1 MTQKQSRLIWL
12 DLLRALAILAMVVFH
27 FTFDLMYLGYIK
39 AGTVFQPEWRM
50 FERSIAVSFL
60 FLAGLSWQH
69 THRYGV
75 KWPNVWRRAAL
86 LGTAAAGISLATYF
100 TFGPYMIRFGILHLI
115 LVMSVLSQ
123 PLISLHWGAPLTFAV
138 ALASYFAWADGP
150 VDGSIWIMWII
161 WTTETAGSVDYR
173 PIMPW
178 GFAFFA
184 GMAAHAL
191 FQRLNAFGYA
201 GPAWGWVRPFAFAG
215 RHSLTI
221 YLIHQPLLFAGFYIY
236 QFLTTA

>member
-27 FTFDLMYLGYIK
+27 FTFDLMYFGYIK

-75 KWPNVWRRAAL
+75 KWPTVWRRAAL
-86 LGTAAAGISLATYF
+86 LGTAAAGISFATYF

-191 FQRLNAFGYA
+191 FQRLNAFGNA
-201 GPAWGWVRPFAFAG
+201 GPAWGWVRPFSFAG

>member
-1 MTQKQSRLIWL
+1 MTQTQSRLIWL

-27 FTFDLMYLGYIK
+27 FTFDLMYFGYIK

-60 FLAGLSWQH
+60 FLAGLSWQQ
-69 THRYGV
+69 THHHGI
-75 KWPNVWRRAAL
+75 KWRTVWRRAAL
-86 LGTAAAGISLATYF
+86 LGTAAAGISFATYF

-178 GFAFFA
+178 GFAFFV

-191 FQRLNAFGYA
+191 FVRLNAFRYA

-215 RHSLTI
+215 RHSLAI
-221 YLIHQPLLFAGFYIY
+221 YLIHQPLMFAGFYIY
-236 QFLTTA
+236 QFLTTV